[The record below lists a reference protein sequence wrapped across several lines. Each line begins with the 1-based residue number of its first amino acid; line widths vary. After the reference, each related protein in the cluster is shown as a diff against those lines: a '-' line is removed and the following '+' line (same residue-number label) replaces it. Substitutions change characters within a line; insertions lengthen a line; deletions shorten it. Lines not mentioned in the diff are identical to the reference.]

1 MYYDNYL
8 VLCGM
13 VWAQFGDQ
21 SAGLELIRALDSSDQ
36 VARVLARTLL
46 QQANGGSKEL
56 IAEALTQAEISV
68 SMASICGFEPDDQ
81 PTPRSLSTG
90 AWIPAAHTY

>member
-1 MYYDNYL
+1 MYYDAYL

-13 VWAQFGDQ
+13 VWAQLGEQ
-21 SAGLELIRALDSSDQ
+21 NAGLELIRALDSPDQ

-68 SMASICGFEPDDQ
+68 SMANLCGFDGNGTSDLRSFS
-81 PTPRSLSTG
+81 PR
-90 AWIPAAHTY
+90 AWFAEESA